1 MLWHRTESWE
11 SNYTFTRLRTVK
23 CDHSLQPTDCSTLNY
38 SHLLSWDPLKEKQL
52 CRQKHVKNMEL
63 KEDFVA
69 VTRDL
74 EFWRDGGRKD
84 RTLVGASFSMEC
96 LLCGAIRLSGWGVED
111 IGRNCGGT
119 GEKEKWRAK
128 IELKNHQQVN
138 DMFLLDCKYKVL
150 DISWW
155 FLLFLPMMD
164 SGDVSSTSEVDMLEL
179 LSDFWVFWSS
189 WSKKKRLLLTIKF
202 RLSPMGLA

>member
-119 GEKEKWRAK
+119 GEKKKMEGKNWVEEPPASQWHVFVGLQIQSSGYFMMVLTLFAHDGLWRCVFNQWGRYAGAA
-128 IELKNHQQVN
+128 IR
-138 DMFLLDCKYKVL
+138 FLSVL
-150 DISWW
+150 V
-155 FLLFLPMMD
+155 LL
-164 SGDVSSTSEVDMLEL
+164 E
-179 LSDFWVFWSS
+179 
-189 WSKKKRLLLTIKF
+189 
-202 RLSPMGLA
+202 

>member
-11 SNYTFTRLRTVK
+11 SNYTFTRLRRVK
-23 CDHSLQPTDCSTLNY
+23 CDHSLQPTNCSTLNY
-38 SHLLSWDPLKEKQL
+38 SHLLSWDPLNKEKQL

-96 LLCGAIRLSGWGVED
+96 LLCGAMRLSGWGVED

-119 GEKEKWRAK
+119 GKRQNGGQKLSWRTTSK
-128 IELKNHQQVN
+128 S
-138 DMFLLDCKYKVL
+138 MTCF
-150 DISWW
+150 WW
-155 FLLFLPMMD
+155 TANTKFWIFHD
-164 SGDVSSTSEVDMLEL
+164 GSYSFCRWRTLEMCL
-179 LSDFWVFWSS
+179 QPVRWICWSCCQIYECFGPPGVR
-189 WSKKKRLLLTIKF
+189 KR
-202 RLSPMGLA
+202 GYC